1 MVHVF
6 VCASTPETT
15 NNNSHEINQLVSL
28 YDICVMDEYGLV
40 AKTHYEHLPKEA
52 KVNLYMPFILQEI
65 AC

>member
-6 VCASTPETT
+6 VCASTSETT
-15 NNNSHEINQLVSL
+15 NNSSHEINKLVAL
-28 YDICVMDEYGLV
+28 HGICVMDEYGLV
-40 AKTHYEHLPKEA
+40 AKTHYEHLLKEA